1 MVFRAYNL
9 GPLQSRSPG
18 GVCAVS
24 CAERASEQSVR
35 TAKTVDL
42 SCCCARAC
50 GVDPIR
56 IEDST
61 LHPWGGGEDLRGP
74 II

>member
-1 MVFRAYNL
+1 M
-9 GPLQSRSPG
+9 
-18 GVCAVS
+18 S

-61 LHPWGGGEDLRGP
+61 LHPWGGVGSEGPDHLAALRKGP
-74 II
+74 KT